1 MVSIAKCLCLLVSVK
16 VQWNRNLL
24 SLGSDEGGQRTVDPV
39 EHGVVVP
46 EVSAPHL
53 RVGRQQ
59 RGIHRGLGASVT
71 QGARVEYRIGSQ
83 NPVVT
88 LHCVLRRLVYF

>member
-1 MVSIAKCLCLLVSVK
+1 MPSIAKCLCLLVSVK
-16 VQWNRNLL
+16 VQCNCNLL
-24 SLGSDEGGQRTVDPV
+24 CLGSDECWQGPVDPV

-59 RGIHRGLGASVT
+59 RGVHRGLGASVT
-71 QGARVEYRIGSQ
+71 QGEGGEYNG
-83 NPVVT
+83 V
-88 LHCVLRRLVYF
+88 